1 MKMSMGGAV
10 PNNRVRVGIL
20 GATGMVGQRFVQM
33 LANHPNFVV
42 TALAASDR
50 SEGKPYGEA
59 CTWRLVGDMPAF
71 VKSMV
76 VQQPQP
82 PLDCDVVL
90 SSLPSDVARGAEE
103 SFARAGYPVIS
114 NASSFRMDADVPLLI
129 PEINSDHLDVL
140 ARQRK
145 ERGFGDGYIVTNP
158 NCSTIIMA
166 LALAPL
172 HMQFGIEAVIATTL
186 QAVSGAGY
194 PGVPSLDVV
203 DNVLPFI
210 DGEEAKMES
219 ETRKI
224 LGRLGHSAIEEAPF
238 VVSAQC
244 LRVNVSDGHT
254 VAVRVKL
261 AKRVSIKEVRGA
273 LASYRSVPQEL
284 KLHTA
289 PEHPVL
295 VRGEKDRP
303 QPRMDRDAGGGMSVT
318 VGRLFPDSVFD
329 YRFVVLGHNTI
340 RGAAGAAILN
350 AELLRARGLL
360 SAKSAREKAPAPAE
374 VRVR

>member
-1 MKMSMGGAV
+1 MISTGGAV
-10 PNNRVRVGIL
+10 SNKKVRVGIL

-33 LANHPNFVV
+33 LEHHPDFEI

-50 SEGKPYGEA
+50 SQGKTYGEA
-59 CTWRLVGDMPAF
+59 CTWRLIGDMPAF
-71 VKSMV
+71 ARSMV
-76 VQQPQP
+76 VQPPQP
-82 PLDCDVVL
+82 PLDCDMVV
-90 SSLPSDVARGAEE
+90 SSLPSDVARSSEE
-103 SFARAGYPVIS
+103 AFARAGYPVIS
-114 NASSFRMDADVPLLI
+114 NASSFRMDEDVPLLI
-129 PEINSDHLDVL
+129 PEINSEHLIVL
-140 ARQRK
+140 ERQKR
-145 ERGFGDGYIVTNP
+145 ERGFSTGYIVTNP

-172 HMQFGIEAVIATTL
+172 HNKFGIEAVIATTL
-186 QAVSGAGY
+186 QAISGAGY

-210 DGEEAKMES
+210 DGEEPKMEC

-224 LGRLGHSAIEEAPF
+224 LGTLGKTSSFENAAFP
-238 VVSAQC
+238 VSAQC
-244 LRVNVSDGHT
+244 HRVNVADGHM

-261 AKRVSIKEVRGA
+261 AKHASIEEVREA
-273 LASYRSVPQEL
+273 LASYTSVPQEL

-289 PEHPVL
+289 PKHPVL

-329 YRFVVLGHNTI
+329 YRFVVLGHNTV

-350 AELLRARGLL
+350 AELLCARGLL
-360 SAKSAREKAPAPAE
+360 HAKSANENAAPAE
-374 VRVR
+374 ARVR

>member
-1 MKMSMGGAV
+1 VS
-10 PNNRVRVGIL
+10 NNRLRVGIL
-20 GATGMVGQRFVQM
+20 GATGMVGQRFVQL
-33 LANHPNFVV
+33 LANHPDFVV
-42 TALAASDR
+42 TELAASDR
-50 SEGKPYGEA
+50 SQGRPYGEA
-59 CTWRLVGDMPAF
+59 CTWRLVGDMPEF

-76 VQQPQP
+76 VKAPMP

-90 SSLPSDVARGAEE
+90 SSLPSDVARASEE

-129 PEINSDHLDVL
+129 PEINADHLDVL
-140 ARQRK
+140 PRQQK
-145 ERGFGDGYIVTNP
+145 KRGFGNGYIVTNP

-172 HMQFGIEAVIATTL
+172 HERFGIEAVVATTL
-186 QAVSGAGY
+186 QAISGAGY

-210 DGEEAKMES
+210 DGEEGKMEC

-224 LGRLGHSAIEEAPF
+224 LGRFAGNIFEDAPF
-238 VVSAQC
+238 AVSAQC
-244 LRVNVSDGHT
+244 HRVNVADGHT

-261 AKRVSIKEVRGA
+261 AKRASIEEVREA
-273 LASYRSVPQEL
+273 LKGYRSIPQEL
-284 KLHTA
+284 RLHTA
-289 PEHPVL
+289 PERPII
-295 VRGEKDRP
+295 VRDEADRP

-318 VGRLFPDSVFD
+318 VGRLFPDRVLD

-350 AELLRARGLL
+350 AELLQARGLL
-360 SAKSAREKAPAPAE
+360 TGKSATDDAQVPAGA
-374 VRVR
+374 RTR

>member
-1 MKMSMGGAV
+1 
-10 PNNRVRVGIL
+10 
-20 GATGMVGQRFVQM
+20 MVGQRFVQM
-33 LANHPNFVV
+33 LENHPEFVI

-50 SEGKPYGEA
+50 SQGKSYGEA
-59 CTWRLVGDMPAF
+59 CTWRLVGDMPAS
-71 VKSMV
+71 VRAMV
-76 VQQPQP
+76 VQPPQP
-82 PLDCDVVL
+82 PLDCDVVV
-90 SSLPSDVARGAEE
+90 SSLPSDVARASEE
-103 SFARAGYPVIS
+103 AFARAGYPVIS

-129 PEINSDHLDVL
+129 PEINSDHLKIL
-140 ARQRK
+140 AHQK
-145 ERGFGDGYIVTNP
+145 TKRGFTSGYIVTNP
-158 NCSTIIMA
+158 NCSTIIMC

-172 HMQFGIEAVIATTL
+172 HARFGIETVVATTL
-186 QAVSGAGY
+186 QAISGAGY

-224 LGRLGHSAIEEAPF
+224 LGRLGGSAFENAPF
-238 VVSAQC
+238 AVSAQC
-244 LRVNVSDGHT
+244 HRVNVADGHT

-261 AKRVSIKEVRGA
+261 ARRASIEEVREA
-273 LASYRSVPQEL
+273 LASYRSIPQEL
-284 KLHTA
+284 RLHTA

-318 VGRLFPDSVFD
+318 VGRLFPDNVFD

-360 SAKSAREKAPAPAE
+360 NGKSAREQASPVEA
-374 VRVR
+374 RVR

>member
-1 MKMSMGGAV
+1 MIPMGGAALNKM
-10 PNNRVRVGIL
+10 PSGRVRVGIL
-20 GATGMVGQRFVQM
+20 GATGMVGQRFVQ
-33 LANHPNFVV
+33 LLTNHPGFVV

-50 SEGKPYGEA
+50 SQGKPYGEA
-59 CTWRLVGDMPAF
+59 CTWRLVGDMPTF

-76 VQQPQP
+76 VQSPQP

-140 ARQRK
+140 PRQRK
-145 ERGFGDGYIVTNP
+145 ERGFGEGYIVTTP

-172 HMQFGIEAVIATTL
+172 HARFGIEAVIATTL

-194 PGVPSLDVV
+194 PGVASLDVV

-210 DGEEAKMES
+210 DGEEPKMES

-224 LGRLGHSAIEEAPF
+224 LGRLGRNSGFENAPF
-238 VVSAQC
+238 AVSAQC
-244 LRVNVSDGHT
+244 HRVNVADGHM

-261 AKRVSIKEVRGA
+261 GKRVSIEEVREA
-273 LASYRSVPQEL
+273 LASYTSVPQKL

-289 PEHPVL
+289 PKHPVL
-295 VRGEKDRP
+295 VRDEKDRP
-303 QPRMDRDAGGGMSVT
+303 QPRMDRDAG
-318 VGRLFPDSVFD
+318 
-329 YRFVVLGHNTI
+329 
-340 RGAAGAAILN
+340 
-350 AELLRARGLL
+350 
-360 SAKSAREKAPAPAE
+360 
-374 VRVR
+374 

>member
-1 MKMSMGGAV
+1 
-10 PNNRVRVGIL
+10 
-20 GATGMVGQRFVQM
+20 
-33 LANHPNFVV
+33 
-42 TALAASDR
+42 
-50 SEGKPYGEA
+50 
-59 CTWRLVGDMPAF
+59 MPAF

-76 VQQPQP
+76 VQPPQP

-90 SSLPSDVARGAEE
+90 SSLLSDVARAAEE

-114 NASSFRMDADVPLLI
+114 NASSFRMDPDVPLLI
-129 PEINSDHLDVL
+129 PEINSSHLSVL

-145 ERGFGDGYIVTNP
+145 DRGFGDGYIVTNP

-172 HMQFGIEAVIATTL
+172 HTRFGVEAVVATTL

-210 DGEEAKMES
+210 DGEEPKMES
-219 ETRKI
+219 ETQKI
-224 LGRLGHSAIEEAPF
+224 LGTIGRNGFENAPF
-238 VVSAQC
+238 AVSAQC
-244 LRVNVSDGHT
+244 HRVNVADGHM
-254 VAVRVKL
+254 VAGRLKPIT
-261 AKRVSIKEVRGA
+261 RVSIDEFRET
-273 LASYRSVPQEL
+273 LASYQSVPQQL
-284 KLHTA
+284 KLHSA

-295 VRGEKDRP
+295 VRSEKDRP

-318 VGRLFPDSVFD
+318 VGRLFPDAVFD
-329 YRFVVLGHNTI
+329 YRFVVLGHNTV

-350 AELLRARGLL
+350 LELLQARGLL
-360 SAKSAREKAPAPAE
+360 HGKSERENTVPAE

>member
-1 MKMSMGGAV
+1 MS
-10 PNNRVRVGIL
+10 NNKVRVGIL

-33 LANHPNFVV
+33 LEHHPGFEV

-50 SEGKPYGEA
+50 SQGKPYAEA

-71 VKSMV
+71 ARAMI
-76 VQQPQP
+76 VQPPQP
-82 PLDCDVVL
+82 PLDCDVVV
-90 SSLPSDVARGAEE
+90 SSFPSDVARASEE
-103 SFARAGYPVIS
+103 AFARAGYPVIS
-114 NASSFRMDADVPLLI
+114 NASSLRMDQDVPLLI
-129 PEINSDHLDVL
+129 PEINSQHLDVL
-140 ARQRK
+140 ERQK
-145 ERGFGDGYIVTNP
+145 QERGYTTGYVVTNP

-172 HMQFGIEAVIATTL
+172 HAKFGIEAVIATTL

-203 DNVLPFI
+203 DNVIPFI
-210 DGEEAKMES
+210 GGEEPKMES

-224 LGRLGHSAIEEAPF
+224 LGNLGRNSFENAPF
-238 VVSAQC
+238 AVSAQC
-244 LRVNVSDGHT
+244 HRVNVADGHL

-261 AKRVSIKEVRGA
+261 AKRASIEQVRDA

-289 PEHPVL
+289 PKHPVL
-295 VRGEKDRP
+295 VRSEDDRP
-303 QPRMDRDAGGGMSVT
+303 QPRLDRDAGGGMSVT

-329 YRFVVLGHNTI
+329 YRFVVLGHNTV

-350 AELLRARGLL
+350 AELLQARGLL
-360 SAKSAREKAPAPAE
+360 TANSGPETAAAGKA
-374 VRVR
+374 RVR